1 MLGERLVL
9 RKLEI
14 ARKSV
19 QIWQK
24 KGVPPSGAGTAK
36 TKDVISKRQT
46 VIQELSF
53 GCGQE
58 TRMPLVL
65 IQQAAQVSQKN
76 IRLTVHAT
84 DKKKGYLKDLI

>member
-1 MLGERLVL
+1 M
-9 RKLEI
+9 
-14 ARKSV
+14 

-24 KGVPPSGAGTAK
+24 AGAPRFGAGTAK
-36 TKDVISKRQT
+36 TKDVTPKQQT
-46 VIQELSF
+46 VVQQLIV
-53 GCGQE
+53 GCGRE

-84 DKKKGYLKDLI
+84 DKKKGYLKDLMYRFKINV